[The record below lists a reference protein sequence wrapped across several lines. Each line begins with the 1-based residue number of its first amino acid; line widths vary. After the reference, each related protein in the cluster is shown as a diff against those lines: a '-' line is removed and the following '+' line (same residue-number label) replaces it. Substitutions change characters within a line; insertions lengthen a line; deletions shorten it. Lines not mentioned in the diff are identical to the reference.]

1 MIVIPK
7 SRTEEIRV
15 TLDEFKG
22 QTLVNIRVWFE
33 AEDGEKR
40 PGKQGIAL
48 RQDRALAVAEAIRT
62 LVPRRD
68 SEDV

>member
-1 MIVIPK
+1 MALPQASSPAPRTGCRQVIVIPK
-7 SRTEEIRV
+7 SRAEEIRV

-40 PGKQGIAL
+40 PGKQGIA
-48 RQDRALAVAEAIRT
+48 
-62 LVPRRD
+62 
-68 SEDV
+68 